1 MCPYPMKGRGGSF
14 MNKRGLS
21 RTLSVLLLVVMV
33 VSMLPVSA
41 YADGTES
48 FTPITSAEELV
59 TGQYVMVTSTGYA
72 PGVFDGT
79 WVTAVP
85 VTTPDA
91 DSPVWTITVNG
102 DGTVTLTDA
111 NSVSIA
117 PVGGDNNGIKSGS
130 YNWAVKCADGRF
142 TFSGQGDDTVIFV
155 SNKGSGS
162 RFKAYKSTTVE
173 KSPNGYPAAF
183 ALYKMEKGAG
193 TDPDPVETVATPT
206 ASPAAGKVAAG
217 TEVSFSCATEG
228 ATISYKT
235 GSD

>member
-1 MCPYPMKGRGGSF
+1 

-41 YADGTES
+41 YADGTA
-48 FTPITSAEELV
+48 TYTQITSAEELV

-130 YNWAVKCADGRF
+130 YNWAVKCAGSLANLLIRSPRPKESTYPSGRRF
-142 TFSGQGDDTVIFV
+142 IFDAISLRRCPLMVCDMVDVILYLPKDISVDPRYRAKMITAITDTAWMSMSPVRRPASMMSVILL
-155 SNKGSGS
+155 S
-162 RFKAYKSTTVE
+162 
-173 KSPNGYPAAF
+173 
-183 ALYKMEKGAG
+183 
-193 TDPDPVETVATPT
+193 
-206 ASPAAGKVAAG
+206 
-217 TEVSFSCATEG
+217 
-228 ATISYKT
+228 
-235 GSD
+235 